1 MERYWQIEKMHL
13 KHNIILHLLVCAI
26 LLGLSPLLMGVSN
39 LNAQDTA
46 KVLEMYTALTGI
58 VMLTPIFL
66 PEQSKDIR
74 DLVNSK
80 YVKSAWVYLLRLLGN
95 SILLALILGIYIAL
109 LRHGHCQFPVIRYF
123 LGAYAE
129 ILFLG
134 ALGIFFY
141 GLCDNL
147 IIGYMVPMMYYI
159 TAIGSGKKYLKL
171 LYPFSM
177 TIGSYKEKYV
187 LAIAALLL
195 IAGGIALRS
204 RRH

>member
-13 KHNIILHLLVCAI
+13 KHNVILHLFVCAI
-26 LLGLSPLLMGVSN
+26 LLGLSPFLMGVSN

-46 KVLEMYTALTGI
+46 KVLEMYAALTGI
-58 VMLTPIFL
+58 ILLPPIFL

-74 DLVNSK
+74 DLVNAK
-80 YVKSAWVYLLRLLGN
+80 YMKSAWVYLLRLLANG
-95 SILLALILGIYIAL
+95 ILLAFILGLYLAL
-109 LRHGHCQFPVIRYF
+109 LKYGHCEFPVIRYF
-123 LGAYAE
+123 LGTYAE
-129 ILFLG
+129 ILFFG

-147 IIGYMVPMMYYI
+147 VIGYMVPMMYYI
-159 TAIGSGKKYLKL
+159 TAIGSGRKYLKL

-177 TIGSYKEKYV
+177 TIGSCREKYV

-195 IAGGIALRS
+195 ITAGIALRA
-204 RRH
+204 RRR

>member
-95 SILLALILGIYIAL
+95 SILLALILGMYIAL

>member
-80 YVKSAWVYLLRLLGN
+80 YVKSALVYLLRLLGN
-95 SILLALILGIYIAL
+95 SILLALILGMYIAL
-109 LRHGHCQFPVIRYF
+109 LRHGHCQFPVIRYY